1 MLWKRLE
8 VLSGYLGLGL
18 LLYSTT
24 WFENLRPCWLLLLL
38 LHLYL
43 LKECQ
48 LLRLQFRVVLDET
61 IDFIR
66 LLRRTVQILQLLS
79 R

>member
-1 MLWKRLE
+1 MLLKRLE
-8 VLSGYLGLGL
+8 VLSGYLGFGL
-18 LLYSTT
+18 FLYSTT

-38 LHLYL
+38 PLDL

-48 LLRLQFRVVLDET
+48 LLRLQFRVVLDEA
-61 IDFIR
+61 INFIR

-79 R
+79 